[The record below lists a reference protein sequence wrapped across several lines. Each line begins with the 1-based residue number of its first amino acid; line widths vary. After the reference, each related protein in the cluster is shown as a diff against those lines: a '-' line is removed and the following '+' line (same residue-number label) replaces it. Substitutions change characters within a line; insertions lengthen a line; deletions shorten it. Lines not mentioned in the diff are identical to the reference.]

1 MEDVRCDRWC
11 NDAVGYQLV
20 KEWEPFFKSAN
31 LDGFQ
36 GDNLRGAELSQK
48 AYEYVG
54 RLGVKDSEQ
63 VVAFAKKAAA
73 WAKDAKN
80 NVAATKT
87 AIARPNQD
95 STKYEAKFEAELR
108 LLRCLSAG
116 WLYGKQ
122 QARHSSD
129 AGECK
134 AGKDRGA
141 AEERVPHC

>member
-1 MEDVRCDRWC
+1 MKTMTKRIASMALATIMAVVLLASALPTKAFAATTGVLTITSQSAEFENKAVSVWKMFDATVGA

-63 VVAFAKKAAA
+63 VVAFAKGS
-73 WAKDAKN
+73 
-80 NVAATKT
+80 VTT
-87 AIARPNQD
+87 
-95 STKYEAKFEAELR
+95 
-108 LLRCLSAG
+108 
-116 WLYGKQ
+116 
-122 QARHSSD
+122 HS
-129 AGECK
+129 
-134 AGKDRGA
+134 
-141 AEERVPHC
+141 